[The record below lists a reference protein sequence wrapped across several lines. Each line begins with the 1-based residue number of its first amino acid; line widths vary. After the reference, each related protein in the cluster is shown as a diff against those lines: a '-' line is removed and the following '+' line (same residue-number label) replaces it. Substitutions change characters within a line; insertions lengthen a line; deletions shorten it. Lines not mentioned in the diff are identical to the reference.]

1 VGIDDEWQTWRNG
14 HTLMA
19 AFKTN
24 LTAKHL
30 LFLDQYLIPGK
41 KPCENMNA
49 SPGDW
54 IAWIVDTTNTERP
67 LDCFVVGTGEF
78 NEGMKARAEL
88 WAHYQL
94 RAAGV
99 VTGFQ
104 PTNWSDVAS

>member
-1 VGIDDEWQTWRNG
+1 
-14 HTLMA
+14 MA